1 MKLEFKRLRP
11 TATVPTYAHE
21 GDAGFDIYASEDT
34 IIYPGQSAMVPTAL
48 SVALPD
54 GYELQVRNRSG
65 ITSRTKLRVQLGTV
79 DAGYRGEIHIMVDNI
94 EHFAPGLTDETVIT
108 IDNHD
113 NYDNLHN
120 IGRPVPVGT
129 YIVRAGDRIAQGVI
143 NRVERVRF
151 EEVAELP
158 ESVRG
163 EGGFGSTDAYD
174 FDLLADAYAQA
185 QRKAPYVGG
194 AITDHII
201 RDYFEDED

>member
-34 IIYPGQSAMVPTAL
+34 LIYPGQSAMIPTAL

-79 DAGYRGEIHIMVDNI
+79 DAGYRGEIHIMVDNL
-94 EHFAPGLTDETVIT
+94 EHFTSGLMDELVYT
-108 IDNHD
+108 IDKHD
-113 NYDNLHN
+113 YLVN
-120 IGRPVPVGT
+120 IGESYPVGT
-129 YIVRAGDRIAQGVI
+129 YLVRAGDRIAQGVI

-174 FDLLADAYAQA
+174 FDVLADAYAQA
-185 QRKAPYVGG
+185 QRKGPVIGDS
-194 AITDHII
+194 ITDHII
-201 RDYFEDED
+201 RDYFEDEDED

>member
-34 IIYPGQSAMVPTAL
+34 IIYPGESAMVPTAL

-79 DAGYRGEIHIMVDNI
+79 DAGYRGEIHIMVDNL
-94 EHFAPGLTDETVIT
+94 EYYVPGLADGIVYT
-108 IDNHD
+108 IDKHD
-113 NYDNLHN
+113 NLLN
-120 IGRPVPVGT
+120 IGETYPAGT
-129 YIVRAGDRIAQGVI
+129 YLVRAGDRIAQGVI
-143 NRVERVRF
+143 NRIERVRF

-185 QRKAPYVGG
+185 QRKGPSVGVS
-194 AITDHII
+194 ITDHII

>member
-11 TATVPTYAHE
+11 TACVPTYAHE
-21 GDAGFDIYASEDT
+21 GDAGFDLYVSEDT
-34 IIYPGQSAMVPTAL
+34 IIYPGESAMVPTAL
-48 SVALPD
+48 SVALPE

-79 DAGYRGEIHIMVDNI
+79 DAGYRGEIHIMVDNL
-94 EHFAPGLTDETVIT
+94 EHFATGLTDEHVLT
-108 IDNHD
+108 IDKYN
-113 NYDNLHN
+113 NLQN
-120 IGRPVPVGT
+120 IGDKYPVGT
-129 YIVRAGDRIAQGVI
+129 YLVRAGDRIAQGVI

-185 QRKAPYVGG
+185 QRKGPAIGG
-194 AITDHII
+194 SVTDHII

>member
-1 MKLEFKRLRP
+1 MKLEFKRLIP

-79 DAGYRGEIHIMVDNI
+79 DAGYRGEIHIMVDNL
-94 EHFAPGLTDETVIT
+94 EHFAPNLVDELVHT
-108 IDNHD
+108 IDKHD
-113 NYDNLHN
+113 YLVN
-120 IGRPVPVGT
+120 IGESYPVGT
-129 YIVRAGDRIAQGVI
+129 YLVRAGDRIAQGVI

-201 RDYFEDED
+201 RDYFADED

>member
-34 IIYPGQSAMVPTAL
+34 IIYPGESAMIPTAL

-79 DAGYRGEIHIMVDNI
+79 DAGYRGEIHIMVDNL
-94 EHFAPGLTDETVIT
+94 EYYVPGLADGIVYT
-108 IDNHD
+108 IDKHD
-113 NYDNLHN
+113 NLLN
-120 IGRPVPVGT
+120 IGETYPAGT
-129 YIVRAGDRIAQGVI
+129 YLVRAGDRIAQGVI

-185 QRKAPYVGG
+185 QRKPQHVGG
-194 AITDHII
+194 SITDHII